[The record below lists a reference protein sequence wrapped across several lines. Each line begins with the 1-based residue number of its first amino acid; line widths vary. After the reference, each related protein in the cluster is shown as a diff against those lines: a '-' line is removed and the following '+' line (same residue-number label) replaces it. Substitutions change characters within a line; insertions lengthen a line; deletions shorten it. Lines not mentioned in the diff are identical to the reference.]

1 MSEKIKTTNI
11 DEITFEK
18 RNKEYGAYYIR
29 KRYNRYLSRAIFI
42 GIFAVAGA
50 TIIPFLIFKEASSV
64 NIEKEVGAEFANLE
78 APKTEEAPPPP
89 PPPPPEAVEQK
100 VKFTA
105 PVVTTDTVE
114 ETGMLNQDDLNQ
126 QSTNTAPVEVED
138 FVVVEE
144 EVVQVIEQE
153 APPLTFVELMPT
165 YVGGEE
171 ALYAFLG
178 ANIKYPTIAR
188 ENNISGTVIVNF
200 VVERDGSISN
210 VKVIK
215 DIGGGCGEEALRVVK
230 TMPKWN
236 VGKQNGS
243 PVRVFFNLPVKF
255 TLSN

>member
-64 NIEKEVGAEFANLE
+64 NIEKEVGVEFANLE

-138 FVVVEE
+138 
-144 EVVQVIEQE
+144 
-153 APPLTFVELMPT
+153 
-165 YVGGEE
+165 
-171 ALYAFLG
+171 
-178 ANIKYPTIAR
+178 
-188 ENNISGTVIVNF
+188 
-200 VVERDGSISN
+200 
-210 VKVIK
+210 
-215 DIGGGCGEEALRVVK
+215 
-230 TMPKWN
+230 
-236 VGKQNGS
+236 
-243 PVRVFFNLPVKF
+243 
-255 TLSN
+255 